1 METKLKILK
10 SFFDNPN
17 KKFHIRELSRLL
29 NINHT
34 TIRKYLSKFERE
46 GFLSLDKNVLTSS
59 YKLTISRKTLNLKLY
74 YNLENIRKSGIIEDL
89 EKHYDYPVIVLFGSY
104 AKARDDLTSDIDV
117 CIISNINK
125 EFNVKKYEKI
135 MGKEISLHIFD
146 KNSLEKSKKSNS
158 ELINNISNGIVLS
171 GELEVL

>member
-1 METKLKILK
+1 M
-10 SFFDNPN
+10 
-17 KKFHIRELSRLL
+17 
-29 NINHT
+29 
-34 TIRKYLSKFERE
+34 
-46 GFLSLDKNVLTSS
+46 SLDKNVLTSS

-135 MGKEISLHIFD
+135 
-146 KNSLEKSKKSNS
+146 SLEKSKKSNS